1 MAMRIVIAALVAF
14 AGLVVGEATD
24 ASGMYPGY
32 RNFSRRVSPRYY
44 VAPRRSAEYSK
55 PHAYYESSDYNNP
68 RVRLRYGYGGYFG
81 NFYRDRQGGFQLRY
95 DSRYSFG
102 IHR

>member
-1 MAMRIVIAALVAF
+1 MRILVAALVVL
-14 AGLVVGEATD
+14 AGLVVGEATE

-32 RNFSRRVSPRYY
+32 ANVSRRVSPRYY
-44 VAPRRSAEYSK
+44 VVPRRSAKYSK
-55 PHAYYESSDYNNP
+55 PNTYYESPYYNNP
-68 RVRLRYGYGGYFG
+68 RVRLRYGHGGYFG